1 MTIYNIFVSKMDEL
15 GGPVSD
21 CVYADTVRPEL
32 DSFIRELSEFKYD
45 GSADL
50 LVTLQAY
57 DNEIHAPAEIL
68 AQRWF
73 HELRQEGA
81 HA

>member
-1 MTIYNIFVSKMDEL
+1 MTIYNIFISKMDEL

-32 DSFIRELSEFKYD
+32 DSFIRELSAYKY

-68 AQRWF
+68 EQRWF

-81 HA
+81 RA